1 MNKSLITNFIALLF
15 LIISYFLLDGKLG
28 TAIFFASLFALSGA
42 ITNWLAVHMLFE
54 KVPFLIG
61 SGIVPNRFREL
72 RKALRK
78 IILENFFSQK
88 NFQDFKTKP
97 LVTTKIQNA
106 IQKLDFDQIFNNLIT
121 EIKESKLSQLLS
133 MFGGDAMLEQFRKPF
148 HQAIQKQTPKMTTKI
163 TEIIQN
169 NSSYEKF
176 RMTITSIIDQE
187 LEKLTPQKTKQIVS
201 SIIKEHLGWL
211 VVWGGVFGGIIGLAT
226 SVFYF

>member
-1 MNKSLITNFIALLF
+1 MSKSLITNFIALFF

-88 NFQDFKTKP
+88 NFQDFKTKS

>member
-78 IILENFFSQK
+78 
-88 NFQDFKTKP
+88 
-97 LVTTKIQNA
+97 
-106 IQKLDFDQIFNNLIT
+106 
-121 EIKESKLSQLLS
+121 
-133 MFGGDAMLEQFRKPF
+133 
-148 HQAIQKQTPKMTTKI
+148 
-163 TEIIQN
+163 
-169 NSSYEKF
+169 
-176 RMTITSIIDQE
+176 
-187 LEKLTPQKTKQIVS
+187 
-201 SIIKEHLGWL
+201 
-211 VVWGGVFGGIIGLAT
+211 
-226 SVFYF
+226 